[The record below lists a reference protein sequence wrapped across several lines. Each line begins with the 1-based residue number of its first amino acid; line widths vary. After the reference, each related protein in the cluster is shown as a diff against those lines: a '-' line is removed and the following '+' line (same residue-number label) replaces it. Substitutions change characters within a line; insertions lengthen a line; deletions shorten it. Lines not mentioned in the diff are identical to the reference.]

1 MPGEP
6 VVLVGGRDGRIR
18 SFVAALSRFP
28 AEPQW
33 AVVGGFAVYAR
44 ITRDRSAVDSSAR
57 LRAGHVHRV
66 TNDLDTVSRNQPS
79 LVEILVAEPDADR
92 LAAAKLQLNQDG
104 AAVVVDVMDDTSD
117 APLPTEPG
125 DHAFALARRMALA
138 TSEETELVVV
148 EDEAVVAR
156 TSAPV
161 ATASSLIAL
170 KAVAIPHRA
179 QSNHPAKVGSDIHD
193 LVRLVQSC
201 DFDET
206 IDSIAEAGAELRD
219 WVGTTLV
226 KWFSPDQDLG
236 YTFARLRQ
244 LARSPDAAAL
254 IEVDLEVVAQLG
266 HELLS

>member
-6 VVLVGGRDGRIR
+6 VVLVSGRSGHIR
-18 SFVAALSRFP
+18 SFVGVLSRFP
-28 AEPQW
+28 AQPPW
-33 AVVGGFAVYAR
+33 AVVGGFAVYVR
-44 ITRDRSAVDSSAR
+44 IKD
-57 LRAGHVHRV
+57 VHRI
-66 TNDLDTVSRNQPS
+66 TNDLDTVTRNQPS
-79 LVEILVAEPDADR
+79 LVELLVTEPDIDR

-117 APLPTEPG
+117 TPLPTEPG
-125 DHAFALARRMALA
+125 ERAFALARRMALA

-170 KAVAIPHRA
+170 KAVAIPHRS
-179 QSNHPAKVGSDIHD
+179 QSNRPAKVGSDIHD

-201 DFDET
+201 DFDEI
-206 IDSIAEAGAELRD
+206 IDSISGASAELRG

-226 KWFSPDQDLG
+226 KGFSPDQDLG

-254 IEVDLEVVAQLG
+254 IEDDLAIVAELG
-266 HELLS
+266 HALLQ